1 VAAAWSDRLGSR
13 IRPLRAIALAGGLTL
28 AAATALLPAPDGLAV
43 PLLIVAGIVV
53 MAGNGVSFAAAA
65 EMVAPARVGT
75 ALGLQNTILFV
86 AVAAASPLF
95 GAAVGLLSWP
105 AAFALASLCPLA
117 GWLVLRP
124 LAATE
129 PPPRPRVTPPLG
141 SPRSGPS

>member
-1 VAAAWSDRLGSR
+1 M
-13 IRPLRAIALAGGLTL
+13 
-28 AAATALLPAPDGLAV
+28 

-65 EMVAPARVGT
+65 EMVGPARVGT

-105 AAFALASLCPLA
+105 AAFALASLCPLV
-117 GWLVLRP
+117 GWVTLGP
-124 LAATE
+124 LARAD
-129 PPPRPRVTPPLG
+129 G
-141 SPRSGPS
+141 AAA

>member
-1 VAAAWSDRLGSR
+1 M
-13 IRPLRAIALAGGLTL
+13 
-28 AAATALLPAPDGLAV
+28 

-65 EMVAPARVGT
+65 EMVAPSRVGT

-105 AAFALASLCPLA
+105 AAFALASLCPLV
-117 GWLVLRP
+117 GWLVLAP
-124 LAATE
+124 LASAE
-129 PPPRPRVTPPLG
+129 RARAAAA
-141 SPRSGPS
+141 